1 MTRKLETKGWIEI
14 ACEVRVTHDRAGKQ
28 LNAVLIHDGTRE
40 AWIPRSQIEAPDPA
54 EMETGQHITLLIPE
68 WLANEKGLI

>member
-14 ACEVRVTHDRAGKQ
+14 ACEVRILTDR
-28 LNAVLIHDGTRE
+28 AVLIHDGTRE
-40 AWIPRSQIEAPDPA
+40 AWIPRSQIEDPDPA
-54 EMETGQHITLLIPE
+54 ELEIGSTVTLLIPE